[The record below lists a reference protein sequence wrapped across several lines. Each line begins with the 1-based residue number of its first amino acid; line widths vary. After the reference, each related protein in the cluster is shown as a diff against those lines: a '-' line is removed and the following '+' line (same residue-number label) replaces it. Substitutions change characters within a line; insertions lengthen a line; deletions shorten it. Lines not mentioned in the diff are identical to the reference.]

1 MRIILCGFGVVGQ
14 SFAKLLESRSED
26 LYARYGLK
34 PRIVGVFDRNGSA
47 TDPSGLDASRLI
59 DVKKKYGSVN
69 RYSDTENNT
78 SGTEIINNL
87 EAEVLIETTESNY
100 KDAEPGMTHIVDA
113 MKRGMHVISVNKG
126 PLALAFP
133 SLMEIAEYNHVLF
146 RFSGTVG
153 GGTPILDFAKNS
165 ISGIEIINDLE
176 AEVLIETTESNYK
189 DAEPGMT
196 HIVNAMKRGMHVI
209 SVNKGPLAL
218 AFPSLMEIAAYNQ
231 VLFRFSGTVG
241 GGTPILD
248 FAKNSLKGERIV
260 SFYGILNGTTNYI
273 LTNMANGMSFND
285 ALDDAKQKGYVE
297 ADESLDLDGLDAA
310 AKLVILAN
318 WIMGMKVVMSDI
330 KRTGIRKIDSAD
342 IKRAAEKN
350 SAIKLIAS
358 CNKELTV
365 APKEI
370 PTVDPLCVSG
380 TLNAISFT
388 SEHSGTQTI
397 IGRGAGGIE
406 TASSI
411 LRDLID
417 IRNESTKT

>member
-47 TDPSGLDASRLI
+47 IDASGLDISRLI
-59 DVKKKYGSVN
+59 DAKKKSNSV
-69 RYSDTENNT
+69 REYSE
-78 SGTEIINNL
+78 
-87 EAEVLIETTESNY
+87 
-100 KDAEPGMTHIVDA
+100 
-113 MKRGMHVISVNKG
+113 
-126 PLALAFP
+126 
-133 SLMEIAEYNHVLF
+133 
-146 RFSGTVG
+146 
-153 GGTPILDFAKNS
+153 AKNVA
-165 ISGIEIINDLE
+165 SGIEMIDDLE
-176 AEVLIETTESNYK
+176 AEVLIETTQSNYK

-209 SVNKGPLAL
+209 SANKGPLAL
-218 AFPSLMEIAAYNQ
+218 AFPSLMELADYNR

-248 FAKNSLKGERIV
+248 FARNSLRGERIV
-260 SFYGILNGTTNYI
+260 SFDGILNGTTNYI

-285 ALDDAKQKGYVE
+285 ALSDAKQKGYVE

-318 WIMGMKVVMSDI
+318 WIMRMKVTMPDI
-330 KRTGIRKIDSAD
+330 KRTGIREIDSSD
-342 IKRAAEKN
+342 IKHAAEKN
-350 SAIKLIAS
+350 CAIKLIAS
-358 CNKELTV
+358 CNKELKV
-365 APKEI
+365 EPKEI
-370 PTVDPLCVSG
+370 AVDDPLCVSG

>member
-47 TDPSGLDASRLI
+47 IDPSGLDINRLI
-59 DVKKKYGSVN
+59 DVKKKYSSVKK
-69 RYSDTENNT
+69 YADT
-78 SGTEIINNL
+78 
-87 EAEVLIETTESNY
+87 
-100 KDAEPGMTHIVDA
+100 
-113 MKRGMHVISVNKG
+113 
-126 PLALAFP
+126 
-133 SLMEIAEYNHVLF
+133 
-146 RFSGTVG
+146 
-153 GGTPILDFAKNS
+153 KNS

-248 FAKNSLKGERIV
+248 FAKNSLRGERIV
-260 SFYGILNGTTNYI
+260 SFYGKLNGTTNYI

-285 ALDDAKQKGYVE
+285 ALDDAIQRGYVE

-318 WIMGMKVVMSDI
+318 WIMGMKVEMSDI
-330 KRTGIRKIDSAD
+330 KRTGIRKIDNAD
-342 IKRAAEKN
+342 IKRATEK
-350 SAIKLIAS
+350 
-358 CNKELTV
+358 
-365 APKEI
+365 
-370 PTVDPLCVSG
+370 
-380 TLNAISFT
+380 
-388 SEHSGTQTI
+388 
-397 IGRGAGGIE
+397 
-406 TASSI
+406 I
-411 LRDLID
+411 LRL
-417 IRNESTKT
+417 S

>member
-47 TDPSGLDASRLI
+47 VDTSGLDVSRLI
-59 DVKKKYGSVN
+59 DTKKKYNSVKK
-69 RYSDTENNT
+69 YSETKNN
-78 SGTEIINNL
+78 
-87 EAEVLIETTESNY
+87 V
-100 KDAEPGMTHIVDA
+100 
-113 MKRGMHVISVNKG
+113 
-126 PLALAFP
+126 
-133 SLMEIAEYNHVLF
+133 
-146 RFSGTVG
+146 
-153 GGTPILDFAKNS
+153 
-165 ISGIEIINDLE
+165 SGIEMINDLE
-176 AEVLIETTESNYK
+176 AEVLIETTQSNYN

-218 AFPSLMEIAAYNQ
+218 AFPSLMELADYNR
-231 VLFRFSGTVG
+231 VIFRFSGTVG

-248 FAKNSLKGERIV
+248 FAKNSLRGERIV
-260 SFYGILNGTTNYI
+260 SFDGILNGTTNYI
-273 LTNMANGMSFND
+273 LTNMADGMSFND
-285 ALDDAKQKGYVE
+285 ALSDAKQKGYVE

-318 WIMGMKVVMSDI
+318 WIMGMKVTMPDI
-330 KRTGIRKIDSAD
+330 KRTGIREIDSSD
-342 IKRAAEKN
+342 IKRAAEKIC
-350 SAIKLIAS
+350 AIKLIAS
-358 CNKELTV
+358 CNKKLVVE
-365 APKEI
+365 PKEI
-370 PTVDPLCVSG
+370 TVDDPLCVSG

-397 IGRGAGGIE
+397 IGRGAGGTE